1 MQIRVCCAQAGAV
14 RECTVELPTGSSA
27 GAAVAAS
34 GLVAGDA
41 RPAIGIFGL
50 SVPWDASLAPG
61 DRVEIYHPLPVTP
74 RERRRARATGRRVQR
89 R

>member
-1 MQIRVCCAQAGAV
+1 MLIRVCCAQAGSV
-14 RECTVELPTGSSA
+14 RECTVEVPPGSSA

-34 GLVAGDA
+34 GLVAVDA

-50 SVPWDASLAPG
+50 TVPWDACLTPG
-61 DRVEIYHPLPVTP
+61 DRVEIYHPLPVPP
-74 RERRRARATGRRVQR
+74 RERRRARAAARRAQR